1 MLYKQDAVMN
11 QFIRKTAAL
20 AFIPADLVF
29 FGWSM
34 VKTMA
39 PIRPEIHEFINYF
52 EDTLLVS
59 QFPPVL
65 WNVFNNDAHN
75 PKTNNHVEGW
85 HNKLKRITR
94 KAHPIF
100 TKSSRFS
107 SKSKRLRKLVLRNWH
122 QVPH

>member
-1 MLYKQDAVMN
+1 
-11 QFIRKTAAL
+11 
-20 AFIPADLVF
+20 
-29 FGWSM
+29 M

-52 EDTLLVS
+52 EDTWLVS

-75 PKTNNHVEGW
+75 PKTNNHVKGW

-94 KAHPIF
+94 KAHPNIYEIVTIF
-100 TKSSRFS
+100 KQHLISIHYTTTYNYSYSIQYTYYSF
-107 SKSKRLRKLVLRNWH
+107 
-122 QVPH
+122 